1 MRETG
6 RVTTDPNR
14 ETRPLQ
20 PSRRSQVPPFEVMD
34 VLDRVAVLRA
44 QGRDVVSLCAGE
56 PSGVRRASCRRRR
69 RGSTARGA
77 P

>member
-1 MRETG
+1 MRQTV
-6 RVTTDPNR
+6 RVTFVPP
-14 ETRPLQ
+14 PLR

-56 PSGVRRASCRRRR
+56 PSGDTDHIELRATTVSGDVVLSAC
-69 RGSTARGA
+69 
-77 P
+77 